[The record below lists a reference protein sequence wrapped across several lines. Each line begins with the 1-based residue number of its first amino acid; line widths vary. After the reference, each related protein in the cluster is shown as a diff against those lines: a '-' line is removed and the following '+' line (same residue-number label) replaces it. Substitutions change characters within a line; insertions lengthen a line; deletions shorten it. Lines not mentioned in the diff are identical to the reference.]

1 MRALVTGS
9 NGFIGSHLA
18 AVLAKQ
24 GHDVF
29 CLIRR
34 TSVTK
39 GLEGLKINRV
49 LGDIRDKSSLAVAVK
64 GMDYVFHLAG
74 VLDAPDSET
83 HFDVN
88 TGGTRNLLEACREAN
103 SALRK
108 FVFVSS
114 VSAAGPSPWGKS
126 LNEDD
131 ESRPISDYGRS
142 KLAAEKIVLDHKDS
156 LPVTVVRPT
165 NILGPRQ
172 KELTEAIQ
180 LIRKRILPII
190 GTADTLTSILSVQ
203 DLVRALILV
212 AEDPRSA
219 GRTYFVTDGGAYSWR
234 EITSA
239 VAESLGVRR
248 IYLPVPFVVQYAVA
262 GFAEAVA
269 RLRGTRPAFTR
280 GHVVDARKRCWVYDG
295 SRIRRELG
303 YEPTMD
309 MKDAVRQA
317 VAWSCEHGGE

>member
-39 GLEGLKINRV
+39 GLEGLKTNRV

-114 VSAAGPSPWGKS
+114 VSAARPQPVGK
-126 LNEDD
+126 
-131 ESRPISDYGRS
+131 
-142 KLAAEKIVLDHKDS
+142 
-156 LPVTVVRPT
+156 
-165 NILGPRQ
+165 
-172 KELTEAIQ
+172 
-180 LIRKRILPII
+180 
-190 GTADTLTSILSVQ
+190 
-203 DLVRALILV
+203 V
-212 AEDPRSA
+212 AER
-219 GRTYFVTDGGAYSWR
+219 G
-234 EITSA
+234 
-239 VAESLGVRR
+239 RR
-248 IYLPVPFVVQYAVA
+248 IPADLGLRSEQ
-262 GFAEAVA
+262 A
-269 RLRGTRPAFTR
+269 RRRKDRPR
-280 GHVVDARKRCWVYDG
+280 PQGQPSRNRC
-295 SRIRRELG
+295 
-303 YEPTMD
+303 P
-309 MKDAVRQA
+309 AN
-317 VAWSCEHGGE
+317 